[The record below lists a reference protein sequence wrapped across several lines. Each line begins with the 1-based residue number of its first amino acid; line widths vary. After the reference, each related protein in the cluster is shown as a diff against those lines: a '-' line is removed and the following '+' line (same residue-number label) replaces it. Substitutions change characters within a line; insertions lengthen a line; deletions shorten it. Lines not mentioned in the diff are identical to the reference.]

1 MTRNERARQPSVGA
15 GSLFAALGDAL
26 RHIGIVLAVG
36 IALATVFTAWSPPTL
51 LPNNVAEQIA
61 GALATSQAGGNGVAT
76 PLPTLPTAAPPR
88 PHIGLV
94 AGHSGPQNDPG
105 AVCPDGLT
113 EAAVNKDVATRVMAG
128 LEANGFS
135 VDLLEE
141 FDPRLEGYQALAVV
155 SIHNDSCAF
164 INELATGY
172 KVAGALD
179 TGAPDKATRLV
190 ACLTERYAA
199 ETGLSFHANT
209 ITPDMTSYHTFYEVN
224 ALTPIAIIETGFLN
238 LDRKILTEEP
248 QRVAQGVI
256 NGLLCYVMNEPV
268 GAAASTPAP

>member
-1 MTRNERARQPSVGA
+1 VARNAPPPASG
-15 GSLFAALGDAL
+15 GSFLNALGDAL
-26 RHIGIVLAVG
+26 RHIAVTLAVG

-51 LPNNVAEQIA
+51 LPDDVAEQIA
-61 GALATSQAGGNGVAT
+61 GALSTSQAVDPQVT
-76 PLPTLPTAAPPR
+76 PLPTVATAVPPK
-88 PHIGLV
+88 PKIGLV

-113 EAAVNKDVATRVMAG
+113 EAAVNRDIATRVQAG
-128 LEANGFS
+128 LEANGFA
-135 VDLLEE
+135 VDLLDE
-141 FDPRLEGYQALAVV
+141 FDSRLAGYQALAVV

-199 ETGLSFHANT
+199 ETGMSFHANT
-209 ITPDMTSYHTFYEVN
+209 ITPDMTSYHTFYEV
-224 ALTPIAIIETGFLN
+224 AATTPIAIIETGFLN
-238 LDRKILTEEP
+238 LDQRLLTAEP
-248 QRVAQGVI
+248 HRVAQGVI
-256 NGLLCYVMNEPV
+256 DGILCYVLNEPV
-268 GAAASTPAP
+268 GEPIATPLP